1 MKEPRTMIRKFATY
15 FALILVV
22 LLVFGVLFRGRIG
35 TWLQGDKAMASPTVD
50 KSASTPSERR
60 VLYWYDAMNS
70 KNHYDKPGK
79 APDGMALVPKY
90 ADESSAS
97 PSGDK
102 AAMPGLD
109 MSKNQDTAKSTP
121 PGERKVL
128 YYYDAMNPTFQSPN
142 PGTATD
148 GMPLVPRYADEEEA
162 TANMPAGTVKI
173 AEGKQQLIGVQTATV
188 QRERLFRTIRAVGQV
203 TADETKLAHIHLK
216 VTGWIDKVYVDYIG
230 QLVKKGQP
238 LFTLY
243 SPDLVST
250 EQEYLIARRGKQY
263 LGNSSFPEASQ
274 GADSLLQSARE
285 RLRLWDISDD
295 QIKKL
300 DETGEVTRTLTFY
313 SPIDGF
319 VLDRKAFPQTNV
331 TADMELYTLAD
342 LSTIWATAQI
352 YEYEVPFVHVGQ
364 QAQMEVS
371 YVTGKTYSGRLTY
384 ISPTLDP
391 QTRTVQVRLEFA
403 NPKFELKPQ
412 MFSEVLLKIDYGSQI
427 VVPPD
432 AILDSGEKQTIFVAL
447 PNGFFEPRE
456 IKIGAKLE
464 DKVIVL
470 SGLKAGES
478 IVTSGNFLIDSE
490 SRLKSAMAGMKH

>member
-1 MKEPRTMIRKFATY
+1 MIHKFARY
-15 FALILVV
+15 SALILVV
-22 LLVFGVLFRGRIG
+22 VIVFGILFRGRFSS
-35 TWLQGDKAMASPTVD
+35 WLEGDEVLAAKRSQQEPKGKDMA
-50 KSASTPSERR
+50 K
-60 VLYWYDAMNS
+60 
-70 KNHYDKPGK
+70 
-79 APDGMALVPKY
+79 
-90 ADESSAS
+90 
-97 PSGDK
+97 
-102 AAMPGLD
+102 MPGT
-109 MSKNQDTAKSTP
+109 DTAQGKQAEHGTTP
-121 PGERKVL
+121 PTRQGERKVL
-128 YYYDAMNPTFQSPN
+128 YYYDSMNPTFRSPN
-142 PGTATD
+142 PGNATD

-162 TANMPAGTVKI
+162 TAIMPAGTVKI
-173 AEGKQQLIGVQTATV
+173 AEGKQQLIGVQTAPV
-188 QRERLFRTIRAVGQV
+188 QRERLFRTIRAVGQI
-203 TADETKLAHIHLK
+203 TADESKLAHIHLK
-216 VTGWIDKVYVDYIG
+216 VSGWIDKVYVDFIG

-263 LGNSSFPEASQ
+263 LGNSSFPEAAQ
-274 GADSLLQSARE
+274 GSESLLQSARE

-331 TADMELYTLAD
+331 TPDMELYTVAD

-352 YEYEVPFVHVGQ
+352 YEYEVPYVHLGQ

-371 YVTGKTYSGRLTY
+371 YVTGKTYSGRVTY

-412 MFSEVLLKIDYGSQI
+412 MFSEVLLKIDYGNQI

-432 AILDSGEKQTIFVAL
+432 AILDSGEKQTVFVAL
-447 PNGFFEPRE
+447 PNGYFEPRE
-456 IKIGAKLE
+456 IKIGAKLD

-470 SGLKAGES
+470 SGLKVGES

-490 SRLKSAMAGMKH
+490 SRLKSAMGGMKH

>member
-1 MKEPRTMIRKFATY
+1 MKEHRTMIRKFARY
-15 FALILVV
+15 SALILVV
-22 LLVFGVLFRGRIG
+22 LIVFGILFRGRLS
-35 TWLQGDKAMASPTVD
+35 TWLEGDEVLAAKATQQEPKGKDMANMPGMDTAQGKQVGHGT
-50 KSASTPSERR
+50 TPS
-60 VLYWYDAMNS
+60 
-70 KNHYDKPGK
+70 
-79 APDGMALVPKY
+79 AP
-90 ADESSAS
+90 
-97 PSGDK
+97 
-102 AAMPGLD
+102 
-109 MSKNQDTAKSTP
+109 Q
-121 PGERKVL
+121 GERKVL
-128 YYYDAMNPTFQSPN
+128 YYYDAMNPTFRSPK
-142 PGTATD
+142 PGNATD
-148 GMPLVPRYADEEEA
+148 GMPLVARYADEEQA

-188 QRERLFRTIRAVGQV
+188 QHERLFRTIRAVGQL
-203 TADETKLAHIHLK
+203 TADETRLAHVHLK
-216 VTGWIDKVYVDYIG
+216 VSGWIDKVYVDYIG

-263 LGNSSFPEASQ
+263 FSNSSFPEAAQ
-274 GADSLLQSARE
+274 GSESLLQSARE

-300 DETGEVTRTLTFY
+300 DETGEITRTLTFY

-331 TADMELYTLAD
+331 TPDMELYTVAD

-352 YEYEVPFVHVGQ
+352 YEYEIPYVHVGQ
-364 QAQMEVS
+364 HAQMEMS
-371 YVTGKTYSGRLTY
+371 YVTGRTYSGRLTY

-403 NPKFELKPQ
+403 NPKFELKPG
-412 MFSEVLLKIDYGSQI
+412 MFSDVLLKIDYGSQI

-447 PNGFFEPRE
+447 PNGYFEPRE
-456 IKIGAKLE
+456 VKLGAKLE

-490 SRLKSAMAGMKH
+490 SRLKSAMGGMKH

>member
-1 MKEPRTMIRKFATY
+1 MIRKFARY
-15 FALILVV
+15 SALVLVAV
-22 LLVFGVLFRGRIG
+22 IVVGVLFRGRIG
-35 TWLQGDKAMASPTVD
+35 SWFESDRAL
-50 KSASTPSERR
+50 ASTTKQQQR
-60 VLYWYDAMNS
+60 VAEDMSN
-70 KNHYDKPGK
+70 
-79 APDGMALVPKY
+79 
-90 ADESSAS
+90 
-97 PSGDK
+97 
-102 AAMPGLD
+102 MPGMGKTQTPASTSGG
-109 MSKNQDTAKSTP
+109 MSNMPGMDTSRAQPAAQSAP
-121 PGERKVL
+121 QGERKIL
-128 YYYDAMNPTFQSPN
+128 YYYDAMNPAFQSSK

-148 GMPLVPRYADEEEA
+148 GMPLVPKYANEDAGME
-162 TANMPAGTVKI
+162 NMPVGTVKI
-173 AEGKQQLIGVQTATV
+173 AEGKQQLIGVQTAAV
-188 QRERLFRTIRAVGQV
+188 QRERLFRTIRAVGQL
-203 TADETKLAHIHLK
+203 TADETKLAHVHLK
-216 VTGWIDKVYVDYIG
+216 VSGWIDQVYVDYIG

-243 SPDLVST
+243 SPDLVAT

-263 LGNSSFPEASQ
+263 LGNSPFPDAAQ
-274 GADSLLQSARE
+274 GSESLLQSARE
-285 RLRLWDISDD
+285 RLRLWDISDE

-319 VLDRKAFPQTNV
+319 VLDRKAFPQTSV
-331 TADMELYTLAD
+331 TPDMELYTVAD
-342 LSTIWATAQI
+342 LSTMWATAEI
-352 YEYEVPFVHVGQ
+352 YEYEVPYVQVGQ

-391 QTRTVQVRLEFA
+391 QTRTVKVRLEFA
-403 NPKFELKPQ
+403 NPRFELKPQ
-412 MFSEVLLKIDYGSQI
+412 MFSEVMLKLDYGSQI

-432 AILDSGEKQTIFVAL
+432 AILDSGQKQTVFVAL

-470 SGLKAGES
+470 SGLKVGET

-490 SRLKSAMAGMKH
+490 SRLKSAMGGMKH

>member
-1 MKEPRTMIRKFATY
+1 MKEHRTMIRKFATY

-22 LLVFGVLFRGRIG
+22 LIVFGVLFRGRIG
-35 TWLQGDKAMASPTVD
+35 TWLQGDEAMASRTVD
-50 KSASTPSERR
+50 KSASTPSERK

-70 KNHYDKPGK
+70 KNHYDKAGK
-79 APDGMALVPKY
+79 APDGMDLVPKY
-90 ADESSAS
+90 ADESNAS
-97 PSGDK
+97 PSSGSM
-102 AAMPGLD
+102 ANMPGMANIPGTD
-109 MSKNQDTAKSTP
+109 KSTP
-121 PGERKVL
+121 PEERKVL
-128 YYYDAMNPTFQSPN
+128 YYYDAMNPTFQSPK

-173 AEGKQQLIGVQTATV
+173 ADAKQQLIGVQIATV
-188 QRERLFRTIRAVGQV
+188 QRERLFRTIRSVGQI
-203 TADETKLAHIHLK
+203 TADETKLAHVHLK
-216 VTGWIDKVYVDYIG
+216 VSGWIDQVYVDYIG

-274 GADSLLQSARE
+274 GAESLLQSARE

-313 SPIDGF
+313 SQIDGF

-331 TADMELYTLAD
+331 TPDMELYTVAD
-342 LSTIWATAQI
+342 LSTIWATAEI
-352 YEYEVPFVHVGQ
+352 YEYEVPYVHVGQ
-364 QAQMEVS
+364 QAKMEVS

-391 QTRTVQVRLEFA
+391 QTRTVKVRLEFA

-412 MFSEVLLKIDYGSQI
+412 MFSEVMLKIDYGSQI

-490 SRLKSAMAGMKH
+490 SRLKSAMGGMKH

>member
-1 MKEPRTMIRKFATY
+1 MIRKFASY
-15 FALILVV
+15 FVLILAVV
-22 LLVFGVLFRGRIG
+22 IIFGILFRGRIE
-35 TWLQGDKAMASPTVD
+35 TWFQGDKAIASGTVST
-50 KSASTPSERR
+50 SASTSSERK
-60 VLYWYDAMNS
+60 VLYWYDAMS
-70 KNHYDKPGK
+70 PQRRYERPGK
-79 APDGMALVPKY
+79 APDGMDLLPKY
-90 ADESSAS
+90 ADE
-97 PSGDK
+97 
-102 AAMPGLD
+102 
-109 MSKNQDTAKSTP
+109 
-121 PGERKVL
+121 
-128 YYYDAMNPTFQSPN
+128 DA
-142 PGTATD
+142 GTEN
-148 GMPLVPRYADEEEA
+148 L
-162 TANMPAGTVKI
+162 PAGAVKV
-173 AEGKQQLIGVQTATV
+173 AAGKQQLIGVQIGTV
-188 QRERLFRTIRAVGQV
+188 QRERLFRTIRAVGQI

-216 VTGWIDKVYVDYIG
+216 VNGSIDKVYVDFIG

-243 SPDLVST
+243 SPDLVAT

-263 LGNSSFPEASQ
+263 LGSSSFPEASQ

-331 TADMELYTLAD
+331 TPDMELYTVAD
-342 LSTIWATAQI
+342 LSTIWATADI
-352 YEYEVPFVHVGQ
+352 YEYEVPYVHVGQ

-371 YVTGKTYSGRLTY
+371 YVLGKTYSGRLTY

-391 QTRTVQVRLEFA
+391 QTRTVKVRLEFA
-403 NPKFELKPQ
+403 NPKFELKPG
-412 MFSEVLLKIDYGSQI
+412 MFSEVMLKIDYGSQI

-447 PNGFFEPRE
+447 PNGYFEPRE
-456 IKIGAKLE
+456 VKVGAKLE

-470 SGLKAGES
+470 SGLRAGES

-490 SRLKSAMAGMKH
+490 SRLKSATGGMKH

>member
-1 MKEPRTMIRKFATY
+1 MIRKFARY

-22 LLVFGVLFRGRIG
+22 LIVFGVLFRGRIG
-35 TWLQGDKAMASPTVD
+35 TWLQGDKAMASRTVD

-79 APDGMALVPKY
+79 APDGMDLVPKY
-90 ADESSAS
+90 ADESNAS
-97 PSGDK
+97 PSSGDK
-102 AAMPGLD
+102 AAMPGMD
-109 MSKNQDTAKSTP
+109 MSQNQGTAKSTP
-121 PGERKVL
+121 QGERKVL
-128 YYYDAMNPTFQSPN
+128 YYYDAMNPGFKSDK
-142 PGTATD
+142 PGLAAD
-148 GMPLVPRYADEEEA
+148 GMQLVPRYADEEEA

-188 QRERLFRTIRAVGQV
+188 QRERLFRTIRAVGQI
-203 TADETKLAHIHLK
+203 TADETRLAHIHLK
-216 VTGWIDKVYVDYIG
+216 VNGWIDKVYVDYIG

-300 DETGEVTRTLTFY
+300 DETGEVTRTLTFF

-331 TADMELYTLAD
+331 TPDMELYTVAD
-342 LSTIWATAQI
+342 LSTIWATAEI
-352 YEYEVPFVHVGQ
+352 YEYEVPYVHVGQ

-371 YVTGKTYSGRLTY
+371 YVLGKTYSGRLTY

-391 QTRTVQVRLEFA
+391 QTRTVKVRLEFA

-412 MFSEVLLKIDYGSQI
+412 MFSEVMLKIDYGSQI

-447 PNGFFEPRE
+447 PNGYFEPRE

-490 SRLKSAMAGMKH
+490 SRLKSAMGGMKH

>member
-1 MKEPRTMIRKFATY
+1 MKEHRTMIRKLASY
-15 FALILVV
+15 FVLILAVV
-22 LLVFGVLFRGRIG
+22 IVFGILFRGRIG
-35 TWLQGDKAMASPTVD
+35 TWLQGDKAIASGTVST
-50 KSASTPSERR
+50 SASTSSERK
-60 VLYWYDAMNS
+60 VLYWYDAMNPQRQ
-70 KNHYDKPGK
+70 YDKPGK
-79 APDGMALVPKY
+79 ASDGMDLLPKY
-90 ADESSAS
+90 ADE
-97 PSGDK
+97 
-102 AAMPGLD
+102 
-109 MSKNQDTAKSTP
+109 
-121 PGERKVL
+121 
-128 YYYDAMNPTFQSPN
+128 DAGTENLPT
-142 PGTATD
+142 
-148 GMPLVPRYADEEEA
+148 
-162 TANMPAGTVKI
+162 GTVKV
-173 AEGKQQLIGVQTATV
+173 AAGKQQLIGVQTATV
-188 QRERLFRTIRAVGQV
+188 QRERLFRTIRAVGQI

-216 VTGWIDKVYVDYIG
+216 VNGWIDKVYVDYIG

-238 LFTLY
+238 LFTVY

-274 GADSLLQSARE
+274 GADFLLQSARE

-331 TADMELYTLAD
+331 TPDMELYTVAD
-342 LSTIWATAQI
+342 LSTIWATADI
-352 YEYEVPFVHVGQ
+352 YEYEVPYVHVGQ
-364 QAQMEVS
+364 QAEMEVS
-371 YVTGKTYSGRLTY
+371 YVAGKTYSGRLTY

-391 QTRTVQVRLEFA
+391 QTRTVKVRLEFA

-412 MFSEVLLKIDYGSQI
+412 MFSEVMLKIDYGSQI

-447 PNGFFEPRE
+447 PNGYFEPRE
-456 IKIGAKLE
+456 VKLGTKLE

-490 SRLKSAMAGMKH
+490 SRLKSAMGGMKH

>member
-1 MKEPRTMIRKFATY
+1 MIRKFATY
-15 FALILVV
+15 FALILAV
-22 LLVFGVLFRGRIG
+22 LIVFGVLFRGRIG
-35 TWLQGDKAMASPTVD
+35 TWLQDDKAMASRTVD
-50 KSASTPSERR
+50 KSASTPSGRK
-60 VLYWYDAMNS
+60 VLYWYDAMNP

-79 APDGMALVPKY
+79 APDGMDLVPKY

-97 PSGDK
+97 PSSGDK
-102 AAMPGLD
+102 AAMPGMD
-109 MSKNQDTAKSTP
+109 MSKDQDTAKSTP

-128 YYYDAMNPTFQSPN
+128 YYYDAMNPTFQSPK

-173 AEGKQQLIGVQTATV
+173 TEGKQQLIGVQTATV
-188 QRERLFRTIRAVGQV
+188 QRERLFRTIRAVGQL

-295 QIKKL
+295 QIKKRERL
-300 DETGEVTRTLTFY
+300 
-313 SPIDGF
+313 
-319 VLDRKAFPQTNV
+319 
-331 TADMELYTLAD
+331 
-342 LSTIWATAQI
+342 
-352 YEYEVPFVHVGQ
+352 H
-364 QAQMEVS
+364 
-371 YVTGKTYSGRLTY
+371 GR
-384 ISPTLDP
+384 
-391 QTRTVQVRLEFA
+391 
-403 NPKFELKPQ
+403 
-412 MFSEVLLKIDYGSQI
+412 
-427 VVPPD
+427 
-432 AILDSGEKQTIFVAL
+432 
-447 PNGFFEPRE
+447 
-456 IKIGAKLE
+456 
-464 DKVIVL
+464 
-470 SGLKAGES
+470 
-478 IVTSGNFLIDSE
+478 
-490 SRLKSAMAGMKH
+490 

>member
-1 MKEPRTMIRKFATY
+1 MKEHRTMILKFAKHS
-15 FALILVV
+15 ALILVV
-22 LLVFGVLFRGRIG
+22 VIVFGILFRARISS
-35 TWLQGDKAMASPTVD
+35 WLEGDRALAANAMQQEPKGKGEANMPGMDTSPAQNAD
-50 KSASTPSERR
+50 HGAPQPAPQRERR
-60 VLYWYDAMNS
+60 VLY
-70 KNHYDKPGK
+70 
-79 APDGMALVPKY
+79 
-90 ADESSAS
+90 
-97 PSGDK
+97 
-102 AAMPGLD
+102 
-109 MSKNQDTAKSTP
+109 
-121 PGERKVL
+121 
-128 YYYDAMNPTFQSPN
+128 YYDSMNPTFRSPK
-142 PGTATD
+142 PGNAID

-162 TANMPAGTVKI
+162 TANMPAGAVKV
-173 AEGKQQLIGVQTATV
+173 AAGKQQLIGVQTATV
-188 QRERLFRTIRAVGQV
+188 QRERLFRTIRSVGQI
-203 TADETKLAHIHLK
+203 TADESKLAHIHVK
-216 VTGWIDKVYVDYIG
+216 VSGWIDKVYVDYVG

-263 LGNSSFPEASQ
+263 LGNSSFPEAVQ
-274 GADSLLQSARE
+274 GSESLLQSARE
-285 RLRLWDISDD
+285 RLHLWDISDD

-331 TADMELYTLAD
+331 TPDMELYTVAD

-352 YEYEVPFVHVGQ
+352 YEYEVPYVHMGQ

-403 NPKFELKPQ
+403 NPKFELKPG
-412 MFSEVLLKIDYGSQI
+412 MFSDVLLKIDYGSQI

-447 PNGFFEPRE
+447 ANGYFEPRE
-456 IKIGAKLE
+456 VKTGAKLE

-490 SRLKSAMAGMKH
+490 SRLKSAMGGMKH